1 MNIVAVSQANG
12 EWFNALLEL
21 TQAYVDEMVAGI
33 QQHLPNM
40 DLESFIH
47 LHGYHDLRQ
56 KYVDPGGNRI
66 GFSWL
71 VLDPEPQACISLA
84 ALEPGIAEVRALFVH
99 PDGRNKGFARQL
111 VGHALQEAE
120 AKGFAVTRLDTLF
133 FMQPAIRLYESFG
146 FVPVPA
152 YLPVA
157 AEWASSIRFFER
169 RINH

>member
-99 PDGRNKGFARQL
+99 PDGRNKGLPANWWAMLYKEQKQKDLRSRDSIHYFSCSRPFAYMSRL
-111 VGHALQEAE
+111 VLCRSRPICQWRPNGRPLSVFLNVE
-120 AKGFAVTRLDTLF
+120 
-133 FMQPAIRLYESFG
+133 
-146 FVPVPA
+146 
-152 YLPVA
+152 
-157 AEWASSIRFFER
+157 
-169 RINH
+169 